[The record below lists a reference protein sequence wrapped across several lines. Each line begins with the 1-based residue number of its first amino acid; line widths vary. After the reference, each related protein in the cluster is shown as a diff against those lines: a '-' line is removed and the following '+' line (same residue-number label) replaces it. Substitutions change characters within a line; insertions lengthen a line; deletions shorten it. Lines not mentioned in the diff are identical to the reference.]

1 MMIFIDILMFILI
14 SIGFIFI
21 TTSVPNEHAKINK
34 RIDCLI
40 TNQHKIFKYHIIGI
54 LSQMR
59 NSRRLAIMQEDYE
72 LANSIQE
79 DIKGIEEVL
88 KEYEEKTNS

>member
-1 MMIFIDILMFILI
+1 MIVYINLLI
-14 SIGFIFI
+14 ALASSFVCLGISKII
-21 TTSVPNEHAKINK
+21 TEYIKLNK

-40 TNQHKIFKYHIIGI
+40 ANQHKIFKYHIIGI

-59 NSRRLAIMQEDYE
+59 NSRKLAIMQEDYE

-88 KEYEEKTNS
+88 KDYE

>member
-1 MMIFIDILMFILI
+1 MIVYINLLI
-14 SIGFIFI
+14 VFAISLVCLGL
-21 TTSVPNEHAKINK
+21 AKIITEYIKLNK

-40 TNQHKIFKYHIIGI
+40 INQHKNFKYHIIGI

-59 NSRRLAIMQEDYE
+59 NSRTLAIMQEDYR

-88 KEYEEKTNS
+88 KDYEEKTNP

>member
-1 MMIFIDILMFILI
+1 MIVFTNLLI
-14 SIGFIFI
+14 ALAFSLVCLGL
-21 TTSVPNEHAKINK
+21 AKIIYEYAKLNK

-40 TNQHKIFKYHIIGI
+40 INQHKCFKYHIIGI

-59 NSRRLAIMQEDYE
+59 NSRTLAIMQEDYE

-79 DIKGIEEVL
+79 DIKGIEEIL
-88 KEYEEKTNS
+88 RDYEERNII

>member
-1 MMIFIDILMFILI
+1 MIVYINLLI
-14 SIGFIFI
+14 VFAISLVCLGL
-21 TTSVPNEHAKINK
+21 AKIITEYIKLNK

-40 TNQHKIFKYHIIGI
+40 INQHKNFKYHIIGI

-59 NSRRLAIMQEDYE
+59 NSRTLAIMQEDYR
-72 LANSIQE
+72 LTNSIQE

-88 KEYEEKTNS
+88 KDYEEKTNP

>member
-1 MMIFIDILMFILI
+1 MIVYINLLI
-14 SIGFIFI
+14 VFAISL
-21 TTSVPNEHAKINK
+21 VCLDLAKIITEYIKLNK

-40 TNQHKIFKYHIIGI
+40 INQHKNFKYHIIGI

-59 NSRRLAIMQEDYE
+59 NSRTLAIMQEDYR

-88 KEYEEKTNS
+88 KDYEEKTNP